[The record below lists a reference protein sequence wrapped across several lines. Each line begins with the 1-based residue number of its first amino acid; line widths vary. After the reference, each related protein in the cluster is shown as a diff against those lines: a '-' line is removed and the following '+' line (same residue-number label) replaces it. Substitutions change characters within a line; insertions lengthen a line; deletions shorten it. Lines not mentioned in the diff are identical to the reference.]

1 MLGMRRFVDNRSG
14 GGIIGGLLRDKS
26 HPRGVSML
34 IEVDKIPRE
43 GIQVSQDFEF
53 LSADLVEEEAVFLE
67 PAHVELAV
75 NRLGEQVLVKGQMNA
90 RLSVMCSRC
99 LQPYE
104 LPLSLS
110 FDLIYFPEELDEIK
124 EELDEEDINR
134 LFYYNRQIDLR
145 DVILEQINLAFPLK
159 PLCSEDC
166 EGICPVCGSVRRHGG
181 CKCAEEKSDPRLEK
195 LKLLKR

>member
-1 MLGMRRFVDNRSG
+1 
-14 GGIIGGLLRDKS
+14 
-26 HPRGVSML
+26 ML

-43 GIQVSQDFEF
+43 GLRVCKDFEF

-67 PAHVELAV
+67 PTHVDLAV
-75 NRLGEQVLVKGQMNA
+75 NRFGEQVLVKGEMNA
-90 RLSVMCSRC
+90 RLSVICSRC

-110 FDLIYFPEELDEIK
+110 FDLIYFPEELDEVK

-145 DVILEQINLAFPLK
+145 EVILEQINLAFPLK
-159 PLCSEDC
+159 PLCSEGC
-166 EGICPVCGSVRRHGG
+166 EGICPVCGSVRRNGG
-181 CKCAEEKSDPRLEK
+181 CNCTAEKRDPRLEK
-195 LKLLKR
+195 LKLFKR